1 MAEPAAGRKVA
12 SKVERVFNTVL
23 GLLLVAVAVWIL
35 VVTSPSPS
43 IGAVIASLVAGGLG
57 VDGLVSAIRS
67 RPSLLSRLGP
77 MP

>member
-12 SKVERVFNTVL
+12 SKVERGFNAVL
-23 GLLLVAVAVWIL
+23 GLLLVVVAVWIL
-35 VVTSPSPS
+35 VVTAPSPS
-43 IGAVIASLVAGGLG
+43 IGEAIAALVTGGLG

-77 MP
+77 LP